1 MKDLLKILNSEISL
15 EEKLNYLIDNCKF
28 ITSYMSNMKY
38 TIEQSKT
45 DNLYSIE
52 GDKVI
57 KKQDSISLGF
67 LI

>member
-1 MKDLLKILNSEISL
+1 MKDLLKIINSEIPL
-15 EEKLNYLIDNCKF
+15 EEKLNYLIDNCK
-28 ITSYMSNMKY
+28 IETSYMSNMKY
-38 TIEQSKT
+38 AIEQSKS